1 MPTDILT
8 LQAFLLALAQI
19 DGTLPTNLHQQ
30 IHAIGNAIA
39 NDELDVADRIWQ
51 LVRQH
56 DRLHQLY
63 QDAYDRLERQYSNQE
78 RAQAL
83 FTTSRTPLLT
93 WKEIAVPVLTADD
106 FRSAARHLLK
116 RMSRQRSSA
125 SGSERVFLVSLQ
137 QAVSELDAHSIAV
150 LQALEK
156 RPLTVKGLS
165 YVTGHSQQQAQQ
177 LMQELCQAG
186 YIDRTTSNILHKVFP
201 ALGKNLQ
208 QTCENFDLNT
218 YFTLTAKGHFLLHPV
233 LTFGQQIGGIL

>member
-1 MPTDILT
+1 M
-8 LQAFLLALAQI
+8 
-19 DGTLPTNLHQQ
+19 
-30 IHAIGNAIA
+30 
-39 NDELDVADRIWQ
+39 
-51 LVRQH
+51 
-56 DRLHQLY
+56 
-63 QDAYDRLERQYSNQE
+63 
-78 RAQAL
+78 
-83 FTTSRTPLLT
+83 
-93 WKEIAVPVLTADD
+93 
-106 FRSAARHLLK
+106 
-116 RMSRQRSSA
+116 
-125 SGSERVFLVSLQ
+125 FLVSLQ